1 MLVIYVDADSC
12 AVKDEVLKVASRH
25 DLEVFMVSN
34 QYIRQ
39 NMGPKVHKILVAANF
54 DEADNWI
61 EEHINIGDIAI
72 TADIL
77 LASRCIKKKAIV
89 INPNGKIFDDNNINM
104 KVAMRDLNTH
114 LRETG
119 EISSYN
125 ASFSKQD
132 RSRFLETLENTIQK
146 LKRL

>member
-12 AVKDEVLKVASRH
+12 AVKDEVLKVALRH

-39 NMGPKVHKILVAANF
+39 NMGPKVHKIIVAANF

-61 EEHINIGDIAI
+61 EEHINESDIAI

-77 LASRCIKKKAIV
+77 LASRCIKKQAIV

>member
-25 DLEVFMVSN
+25 DLEAFMVSN